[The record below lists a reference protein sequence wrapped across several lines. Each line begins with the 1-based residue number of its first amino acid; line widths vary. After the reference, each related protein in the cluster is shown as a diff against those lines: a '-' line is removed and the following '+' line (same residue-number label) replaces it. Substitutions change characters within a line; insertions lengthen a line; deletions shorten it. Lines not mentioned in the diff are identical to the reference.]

1 MLTLLVGGVRSGKS
15 TLALRLAERSAAP
28 VVFVATA
35 ERIDAD
41 MDDRID
47 RHRAE
52 RSSSWQT
59 VEEPLDLADAI
70 AALAPGTTVIVDC
83 LTVWMANLLHHLP
96 DQAQRDQ
103 RISALVAA
111 LGERTGTTIVVTNEV
126 GMGVHPE
133 TELGRQYRDEL
144 GRTNQ
149 RVAAIA
155 DEVLL
160 CVAGRTLRLDDPA

>member
-15 TLALRLAERSAAP
+15 TLALRLAERAGGP

-52 RSSSWQT
+52 RPATWT
-59 VEEPLDLADAI
+59 TIEEPLDIAGALSALDADA
-70 AALAPGTTVIVDC
+70 TVVVDC
-83 LTVWMANLLHHLP
+83 LTVWMANLLHHVGSQP
-96 DQAQRDQ
+96 EREQHVV
-103 RISALVAA
+103 ALVEA
-111 LGERTGTTIVVTNEV
+111 LRHRRGTTIVVTNEV

-144 GRTNQ
+144 GRANQ
-149 RVAAIA
+149 WVASVA

-160 CVAGRTLRLDDPA
+160 CVAGRTLRLDPPA